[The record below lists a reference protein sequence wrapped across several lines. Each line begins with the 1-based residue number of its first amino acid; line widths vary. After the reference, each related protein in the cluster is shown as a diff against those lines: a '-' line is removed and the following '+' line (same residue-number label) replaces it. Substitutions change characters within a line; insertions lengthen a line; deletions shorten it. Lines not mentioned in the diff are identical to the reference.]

1 MSTCFS
7 VFTKMT
13 EPTDPICCRIQEIRQ
28 KTTGPR
34 GKSRFARMLGLAPS
48 TYEYYEV
55 DRVPPAGVLVDMA
68 RAAGVDLRW
77 LLTGQAEP
85 SAVPLD
91 HPVLTRA
98 AELLARSPAS
108 AGPLAAF
115 LEILEGTQAFPDAHA
130 AESAADDGDDDT
142 TASRECRPTM
152 PAATHSAGGIDTDKW
167 IPILGRSAAGVLAW
181 WQEGQE
187 DLSNLG
193 RAIDR
198 HAAATATRSE
208 ARQQAPAPGP
218 IETAVQ
224 IITLREPLG
233 PAETAEFLAAPHLQR
248 IAPDAFAL
256 RIDGESMSPE
266 IRHGDLVVLSPQRPA
281 RAGHAAVVQL
291 RGAIGVTCKLYHPDG
306 GQVHLVPINEA
317 VAPVS
322 TSADEVQW
330 ALDVLAVIRP

>member
-1 MSTCFS
+1 MP
-7 VFTKMT
+7 
-13 EPTDPICCRIQEIRQ
+13 EPIDPICRRIQEIRQ

-48 TYEYYEV
+48 TYEYYEA
-55 DRVPPAGVLVDMA
+55 DRVPPAGILVDMA

-91 HPVLTRA
+91 HPVLARA
-98 AELLARSPAS
+98 AELLARSPES
-108 AGPLAAF
+108 AEPLAAF
-115 LEILEGTQAFPDAHA
+115 LEILEGTQAFPDTHA
-130 AESAADDGDDDT
+130 AKPLDAACCEVPSGSEPSP
-142 TASRECRPTM
+142 AM
-152 PAATHSAGGIDTDKW
+152 PAATHSAGSIDTDQW

-187 DLSNLG
+187 DLSSLG
-193 RAIDR
+193 QVIDR
-198 HAAATATRSE
+198 HAAAVATRSD
-208 ARQQAPAPGP
+208 ARQQTPAATDAPEP
-218 IETAVQ
+218 IVQ

-266 IRHGDLVVLSPQRPA
+266 IRHGDLVVLSPRRPA

-291 RGAIGVTCKLYHPDG
+291 RGAIGVTCKLYHPDV

-317 VAPVS
+317 VAP
-322 TSADEVQW
+322 TTTPAEQIEW